1 MASFTPLSLIT
12 FFGGAQG
19 ILVAAAIAR
28 SQGPNKPANRLL
40 ALLISLISFVLLG
53 SLMNVNDRALV
64 KRIPDLIFFLDIPL
78 LAFGPLIYLYV
89 RRLLTF
95 SSNKDQRWLVHF
107 IPVALHQI
115 HLGRYIL
122 ESNNET
128 LERLASRDFPLAP
141 YVITFATIQ
150 IAFYLIASLR
160 TVSRFRTQVQNE
172 RSEQPVIGY
181 LTAFLFAMGACW
193 LAWFVS
199 GLVFIFPSVSLF
211 QSLKPDVAWIL
222 MAMTTAMLAYF
233 AMAEKESLA
242 IHIET
247 KKYEGSTLNQEQQH
261 DLAIRLTALM
271 NKEKPFLQSRLTL
284 STLAVRLKVSS
295 KDLSR
300 VINEHYGKNFFDYI
314 NSYRIAEFK
323 RLATNKKLANE
334 TILAIA
340 LDAGFNSKSTFN
352 HSFKKLT
359 GKTPAQFLKNTPSR
373 KDPTSA
379 MQSLS

>member
-1 MASFTPLSLIT
+1 MATFTPLSLIT

-19 ILVAAAIAR
+19 ILVAVAIAR
-28 SQGPNKPANRLL
+28 SQGPNRPAKRLL

-53 SLMNVNDRALV
+53 SLMNVNERALV
-64 KRIPDLIFFLDIPL
+64 KQIPDLIFFLDIPL
-78 LAFGPLIYLYV
+78 LAFGPLIHLYV
-89 RRLLTF
+89 SRLLTL
-95 SSNKDQRWLVHF
+95 NQPRNQRWFLHF

-122 ESNNET
+122 EPSHQT

-141 YVITFATIQ
+141 YVITFATLQ
-150 IAFYLIASLR
+150 IAYYLIASFQ
-160 TVSRFRTQVQNE
+160 TVSRFKLQVQNE
-172 RSEQPVIGY
+172 RSEQPVVGY

-211 QSLKPDVAWIL
+211 HSLKPDVAWIL
-222 MAMTTAMLAYF
+222 MALTTAMLAYF

-242 IHIET
+242 INVEP
-247 KKYEGSTLNQEQQH
+247 KKYEGSGLNHAQQH
-261 DLAIRLTALM
+261 DLAIRLATMMAE
-271 NKEKPFLQSRLTL
+271 EKPFLESKLTL
-284 STLAVRLKVSS
+284 SSLAERLGVPS

-300 VINEHYGKNFFDYI
+300 VINESYGKNFFDYV
-314 NSYRIAEFK
+314 NAYRIDEFK
-323 RLATNKKLANE
+323 RLASSSKLVNE
-334 TILAIA
+334 TILSVA

-359 GKTPAQFLKNTPSR
+359 GKTPAQFLKTNSSR
-373 KDPTSA
+373 SDHSSA
-379 MQSLS
+379 IHTLS